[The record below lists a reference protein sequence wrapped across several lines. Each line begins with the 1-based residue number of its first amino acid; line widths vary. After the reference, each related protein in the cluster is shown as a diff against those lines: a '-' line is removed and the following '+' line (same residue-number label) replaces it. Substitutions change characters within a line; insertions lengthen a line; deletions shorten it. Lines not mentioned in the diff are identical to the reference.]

1 MIMKKIT
8 GICFG
13 ILLSAMAVSS
23 QAYGQMS
30 STAGTYKHAN
40 WFMTVGGGAQV
51 YWAENYSTGNFGNRI
66 TPDIEV
72 AVGKWFT
79 HVWGARI
86 QYDGYKMKGF
96 TSLDNPYATGGRTPK
111 GGYQQQFS
119 YLNLHFDI
127 LFNLNSAI
135 CPYSRRV
142 YELIPYLGAGYAR
155 AYKKDEP
162 SFNSYSFNGGLINR
176 FRVSRAIDLNLTLK
190 AMIVNQGFDQQ
201 KGGISL
207 EGSTGITAGFTVKF

>member
-1 MIMKKIT
+1 
-8 GICFG
+8 
-13 ILLSAMAVSS
+13 
-23 QAYGQMS
+23 
-30 STAGTYKHAN
+30 
-40 WFMTVGGGAQV
+40 
-51 YWAENYSTGNFGNRI
+51 
-66 TPDIEV
+66 
-72 AVGKWFT
+72 
-79 HVWGARI
+79 
-86 QYDGYKMKGF
+86 MKGF

-142 YELIPYLGAGYAR
+142 YELIPYLGAGYAM

>member
-1 MIMKKIT
+1 MIMKKMTKIY
-8 GICFG
+8 FG
-13 ILLSAMAVSS
+13 ILLSVMAVSL
-23 QAYGQMS
+23 QAFGQES

-40 WFMTVGGGAQV
+40 WFLTVGAGAQA
-51 YWAENYSTGNFGNRI
+51 YWAENYCTGNFGNRI

-96 TSLDNPYATGGRTPK
+96 CAPSNPYATGGRTPK
-111 GGYQQQFS
+111 GGFQEQFN
-119 YLNLHFDI
+119 YMDLHFDI

-142 YELIPYLGAGYAR
+142 YELIPYVGAGYAR
-155 AYKKDEP
+155 SSENNT
-162 SFNSYSFNGGLINR
+162 SFSSYSINGGLINR
-176 FRVSRAIDLNLTLK
+176 FRVSHTIDLNLTLK
-190 AMIVNQGFDQQ
+190 AMIVNEGFDKQE
-201 KGGISL
+201 GGIKL
-207 EGSTGITAGFTVKF
+207 EGSTGVTAGFTVKF